1 MLIALIGFALIYAFL
16 NGYRDSSSILTG
28 VIASRAMDPRIALY
42 IVGVADLIAP
52 FLFGL
57 TVAHSIGTGLINPA
71 GIELETITIGMASAV
86 IWTLFSWWRG
96 IPSSSTHSMI
106 GGLLGAALI
115 IHGPQ
120 VILTSGLVNIIL
132 PLLLAPVVAFIIGFL
147 VMKFLYIVFAN
158 ATPKINTFFKHSQ
171 IFTMVLLAMAHSSND
186 AQKSMG
192 VIALG
197 LVLAGQLPSFAVPN
211 WVLIACAATLA
222 FGASRGDWRQI
233 RKLGGKVYRIRPING
248 LDSQIT
254 SIGVIFAAS
263 FFGVPVSTAHIVS
276 SALMGSGASERM
288 SKIRWSA
295 ASEMVTI
302 WLATIPVTMGVSSL
316 FYLAMMELPKIV
328 ASINTLLAAS

>member
-1 MLIALIGFALIYAFL
+1 MLIVLIGFALIYAFL
-16 NGYRDSSSILTG
+16 NGYRDSSSILAG

-52 FLFGL
+52 FVFGL
-57 TVAHSIGTGLINPA
+57 AVARSIGTGLINPA
-71 GIELETITIGMASAV
+71 GIGLRTITIGMASAV
-86 IWTLFSWWRG
+86 LWSLFSWWRG
-96 IPSSSTHSMI
+96 IPSSSTHSMV

-132 PLLLAPVVAFIIGFL
+132 PLLLAPVAAFIIGFL

-171 IFTMVLLAMAHSSND
+171 IVTMVLLALANSSND

-197 LVLAGQLPSFAVPN
+197 LVLAGQLPSFAVPS

-222 FGASRGDWRQI
+222 IGASRGDWRQI
-233 RKLGGKVYRIRPING
+233 RNLGGKVYRIRPINA
-248 LDSQIT
+248 LDSQMTAIWL
-254 SIGVIFAAS
+254 IFAAS
-263 FFGVPVSTAHIVS
+263 FLGVPVSTPHIIS

-288 SKIRWSA
+288 NKIRWSA
-295 ASEMVTI
+295 AGEMVIT
-302 WLATIPVTMGVSSL
+302 WLVTIPVTIAVSAL
-316 FYLAMMELPKIV
+316 FYLAIMGFSKI
-328 ASINTLLAAS
+328 ATGN